1 MLGRKLVPKTPAP
14 VYAPSSSLRSPIS
27 STDSEREASEVRL
40 EEAAEA
46 TLGGLL
52 PGSRLTQCSHKEE
65 LVEPVIRKG
74 QAGESLR
81 GHSPREAS
89 LFSGQRG
96 VLAGPLTQAAD
107 GQISWGGPLSHLV
120 GWERRARQES
130 EGAHPRPC

>member
-1 MLGRKLVPKTPAP
+1 MLGRKPVPKTPPP

-27 STDSEREASEVRL
+27 STDSEREANEVRL

-74 QAGESLR
+74 QAGDSPR
-81 GHSPREAS
+81 GHSSREAS
-89 LFSGQRG
+89 LFSGQRR
-96 VLAGPLTQAAD
+96 VLTGPLTQAAD
-107 GQISWGGPLSHLV
+107 GQISLQGPPLSRLV
-120 GWERRARQES
+120 GRERRAR
-130 EGAHPRPC
+130 